1 MELALKDREIVFMLD
16 QDQTGVLVTLDI
28 VIPRLSPSGGW
39 EVVLIQRNK
48 EPFKGM
54 WALPGGHLNTE
65 DVSLEAAAQRE
76 ALEETG
82 LNIPLDLFA
91 QVYTFEDF
99 EDPRGKYLCLLYVL
113 REPLS
118 SSATIQAGD
127 DASHVQWHSVEDV
140 RTLPDLAYNH
150 IRLLRMAL
158 HQMFTPQ
165 YQNALG
171 LQALD
176 TPCQCEVETSP
187 GQRCSNTAYWRYH
200 GIAVCPRD
208 IRSAMKAQ
216 DMPVLKRAT
225 ERIGG

>member
-1 MELALKDREIVFMLD
+1 MSD

-28 VIPRLSPSGGW
+28 VMPRVSASGGW

-82 LNIPLDLFA
+82 LAIPLDVFA

-127 DASHVQWHSVEDV
+127 DAAHVQWHSVDDV

-158 HQMFTPQ
+158 RQMFTAQ
-165 YQNALG
+165 YQSALG
-171 LQALD
+171 LQALA
-176 TPCQCEVETSP
+176 TPGQCEVETSP
-187 GQRCSNTAYWRYH
+187 GQRCSNTAYWRYD
-200 GIAVCPRD
+200 GMAVCPRD
-208 IRSAMKAQ
+208 IRSAMKVH
-216 DMPVLKRAT
+216 DVPVLKKAM
-225 ERIGG
+225 EKIGG

>member
-1 MELALKDREIVFMLD
+1 MEHTLIDREIVLMSD
-16 QDQTGVLVTLDI
+16 QDQAGVLVTLDI

-65 DVSLEAAAQRE
+65 DISLEAAAQRE

-82 LNIPLDLFA
+82 LEIPLDVFA

-99 EDPRGKYLCLLYVL
+99 EDSRGKYLCLLYVL
-113 REPLS
+113 SEPLS
-118 SSATIQAGD
+118 SSATLQAGD
-127 DASHVQWHSVEDV
+127 DASRVQWYSIEDL

-158 HQMFTPQ
+158 CQMFTAQ
-165 YQNALG
+165 YQSALG
-171 LQALD
+171 LQALA

-187 GQRCSNTAYWRYH
+187 GQRCANTAYWRYH

-208 IRSAMKAQ
+208 IQSIVKVQ
-216 DMPVLKRAT
+216 GMPVLKRAT
-225 ERIGG
+225 EKIGG

>member
-1 MELALKDREIVFMLD
+1 MSD
-16 QDQTGVLVTLDI
+16 QDQAGVLVTLDI

-65 DVSLEAAAQRE
+65 DISLEAAAQRE

-82 LNIPLDLFA
+82 LEIPLDVFA

-99 EDPRGKYLCLLYVL
+99 EDSRGKYLCLLYVL
-113 REPLS
+113 SEPLS
-118 SSATIQAGD
+118 SSATLQAGD
-127 DASHVQWHSVEDV
+127 DASRVQWYSIEDL

-158 HQMFTPQ
+158 CQMFTAQ
-165 YQNALG
+165 YQSALG
-171 LQALD
+171 LQALA

-187 GQRCSNTAYWRYH
+187 GQRCANTAYWRYH

-208 IRSAMKAQ
+208 IQSIVKVQ
-216 DMPVLKRAT
+216 GMPVLKRAT
-225 ERIGG
+225 EKIGG